1 VSDFLRET
9 AVKADRV
16 VPFETLASAVFDGE
30 QMLGLIVQQLPV
42 DRPRECVAVLEL
54 GCGCGM
60 LSALLHRHG
69 FHVTSVD
76 ALPHALW
83 PVLTSGVGLEPI
95 VLELD
100 AREPL
105 THAFLSQWAQQ
116 HADRTRIC
124 VGVRVCELL
133 AQVPALARAANCS
146 LTILVPCSDSESEA
160 LQRGCRG
167 CGCTAAADWT
177 ERAAEVF
184 DSMRRIQTDKCE
196 AWLLTR

>member
-1 VSDFLRET
+1 MSDFLRDT
-9 AVKADRV
+9 AVAADRL

-30 QMLGLIVQQLPV
+30 QMLGLIVQQLAV

-69 FHVTSVD
+69 FHVTSID

-83 PVLTSGVGLEPI
+83 PVLTASVGLEPI
-95 VLELD
+95 ALQLD
-100 AREPL
+100 AREPI

-124 VGVRVCELL
+124 IGVRVCELL
-133 AQVPALARAANCS
+133 DQVPALARAANCS
-146 LTILVPCSDSESEA
+146 LTILVPCNEA
-160 LQRGCRG
+160 LQGGCGG
-167 CGCTAAADWT
+167 CGCTVAADWT